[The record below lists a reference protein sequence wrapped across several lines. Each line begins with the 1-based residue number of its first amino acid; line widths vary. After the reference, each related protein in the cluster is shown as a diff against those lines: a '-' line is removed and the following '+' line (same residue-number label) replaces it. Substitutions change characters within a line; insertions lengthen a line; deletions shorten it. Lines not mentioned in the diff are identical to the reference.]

1 MLWLKT
7 VLLFFLV
14 GLSFLILMPLGL
26 ILFVVNFLGF
36 KKFTASMIGLIAQ
49 AWGLTFIF
57 LTGCNL
63 KITGKENIPEKG
75 GVCFV
80 SNHGSI
86 FDIVLLLAS
95 AGRPLGFVAKKEL
108 GFIPILNLWILLI
121 GGLFI
126 DRSNIRKSLRTIKTG
141 VKHIQGGGS
150 MLIFPEGHRSKGQG
164 LLPFHP
170 GSFKLATQSG
180 APIVPVAITG
190 SYEVFEKTHRVHAVP
205 VRVVFLAPINTSE
218 LSAGDRR
225 QTLSDQVRAVMS
237 DALAA
242 SAEELAE
249 WQKRRTPK

>member
-14 GLSFLILMPLGL
+14 GVSFLILMPLGL
-26 ILFVVNFLGF
+26 ILFVVNLLGF
-36 KKFTASMIGLIAQ
+36 KKFTACMIGLIAR

-57 LTGCNL
+57 LTGCNF
-63 KITGKENIPEKG
+63 KITGRENIPKKG

-95 AGRPLGFVAKKEL
+95 VGRPVGFVAKKEL
-108 GFIPILNLWILLI
+108 GLIPFLNLWILLI

-126 DRSNIRKSLRTIKTG
+126 DRNNIRKSLRTIKAG
-141 VKHIQGGGS
+141 VKHIQGGGA

-170 GSFKLATQSG
+170 GSFKLATQSE

-190 SYEVFEKTHRVHAVP
+190 SYDVFEKTHRVRASP
-205 VRVVFLAPINTSE
+205 VRVVFSKPIITAE

-225 QTLSDQVRAVMS
+225 QALADQVHAVIS

-242 SAEELAE
+242 SAEEVAE
-249 WQKRRTPK
+249 WKKLRTRK